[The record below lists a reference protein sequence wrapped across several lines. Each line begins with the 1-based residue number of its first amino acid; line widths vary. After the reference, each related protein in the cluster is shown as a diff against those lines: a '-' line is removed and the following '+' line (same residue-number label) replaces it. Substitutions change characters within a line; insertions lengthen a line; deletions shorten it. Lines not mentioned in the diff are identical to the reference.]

1 MKPHPPYIGD
11 GVTFLLGL
19 SILLFIPGNSSI
31 ILHNTR
37 TRIGAIPLYKIDAID
52 TVQILNKINE
62 NILIADEEYKIVFIN
77 DSAKQLL
84 AQIGPYVGINDPED
98 FLGRNMGELHG
109 SLKQE
114 NLSSGNFP
122 HRASITLFNKFSADF
137 LVNHLKND
145 DGENNG
151 YVLTWKD
158 VTEFEETLEENR
170 KQLQIL
176 DMPVIPLSVDSAVLV
191 PVMGNLTE
199 DRLKLLEEKISLY
212 CGEQGNEFVIFD
224 FTGVSHELDASIA
237 FRLQQVV
244 NALKLM
250 GVQSIYVG
258 IRPEMAKSIV
268 LDGLRVDVPTFNS
281 FVHGIRYV
289 WKETGYELVKND

>member
-1 MKPHPPYIGD
+1 M
-11 GVTFLLGL
+11 
-19 SILLFIPGNSSI
+19 
-31 ILHNTR
+31 
-37 TRIGAIPLYKIDAID
+37 YKIDAID
-52 TVQILNKINE
+52 TVQLLNKINE
-62 NILIADEEYKIVFIN
+62 NILLADKEYKIVLIN
-77 DSAKQLL
+77 ESAKQLL

-98 FLGRNMGELHG
+98 FLGRNMGEFHVG
-109 SLKQE
+109 LKKE
-114 NLSSGNFP
+114 NLSSGHFP
-122 HRASITLFNKFSADF
+122 LKVSITLFNKFSADI
-137 LVNHLKND
+137 LVDRLIND

-176 DMPVIPLSVDSAVLV
+176 DMPVIPLSVDSAVLI
-191 PVMGNLTE
+191 PVMGKLTR
-199 DRLKLLEEKISLY
+199 DRLTLLEEKISLY
-212 CGEQGNEFVIFD
+212 CGEHENEFVIFD
-224 FTGVSHELDASIA
+224 FTGVSHELDASTA

-289 WKETGYELVKND
+289 WKVTGYELVKND